1 MLPAGK
7 EVSVEGDFRPEHFVA
22 QARLFYESRRFLP
35 VCDGIVKKRPHFRYL
50 FAVVGALS
58 RVRLGNVVLLS
69 LVILFYRPLRV
80 PRPGPLFQYGL
91 SANNERMFRQLNG
104 AAGRDEWNTSVNGRR
119 APLSLRLG
127 TLLGGTQIWRMAGS
141 LTAAPGCHPFAHTQ
155 LVLAGAA
162 YVFFS
167 RHGLS
172 GVHLVCIANDHSP
185 MSMALQS
192 VAKHLGIRRCY
203 LQHAPVA
210 EYFPPLDYELSVL
223 FDRNSLSTYERA
235 ATQRGSR
242 NGGRVVF
249 LPPYTSDCAA
259 VELRK
264 APYRVG
270 LCLSYLFD
278 HTAVRDLIE
287 TLEARPE
294 VSDVL
299 LRRHPRCKA
308 DMTGLRSVRTQE
320 RQDPS
325 LAEFLAGCDI
335 LLVPNSGVAL
345 ECLHLGKPTFYVA
358 GTDYIEDDYYRFV
371 ANGIVPRFDPTILT
385 DREAIL
391 SPFDDR
397 WRQRF
402 VCYDETVTTPLAD
415 LRRAAGEAFLRL
427 AQ

>member
-1 MLPAGK
+1 MTA
-7 EVSVEGDFRPEHFVA
+7 EGNLFSDHFLV
-22 QARLFYESRRFLP
+22 QARLFYESERFLP
-35 VCDGIVKKRPHFRYL
+35 VGDGIVKKRPHFRYL
-50 FAVVGALS
+50 FALVGALS
-58 RVRLGNVVLLS
+58 RVRLGNAVLLS

-80 PRPGPLFQYGL
+80 PRSGPLFQYGL

-104 AAGRDEWNTSVNGRR
+104 AAGREEWSTDVNGRR
-119 APLSLRLG
+119 ASLSLRIRTVLSG
-127 TLLGGTQIWRMAGS
+127 AQIWGMAGS
-141 LTAAPGCHPFAHTQ
+141 LTAAPGCQPFAHTQ

-192 VAKHLGIRRCY
+192 VAKQLGVRRCY

-242 NGGRVVF
+242 NRGQVIF
-249 LPPYTSDCAA
+249 LPPYASDCAP
-259 VELRK
+259 VELRE
-264 APYRVG
+264 PPFRVG

-308 DMTGLRSVRTQE
+308 DITSLRSIRTQE
-320 RQDPS
+320 CQQPS

-335 LLVPNSGVAL
+335 VLVPNSGVAI
-345 ECLHLGKPTFYVA
+345 ECLHLGRPTFYVA

-371 ANGIVPRFDPTILT
+371 ANGVVPRFDPTILM

-391 SPFDDR
+391 SPFDDG

-402 VCYDETVTTPLAD
+402 AWYDETVTTPMAD
-415 LRRAAGEAFLRL
+415 LRRVAGEAFLRL
-427 AQ
+427 VR